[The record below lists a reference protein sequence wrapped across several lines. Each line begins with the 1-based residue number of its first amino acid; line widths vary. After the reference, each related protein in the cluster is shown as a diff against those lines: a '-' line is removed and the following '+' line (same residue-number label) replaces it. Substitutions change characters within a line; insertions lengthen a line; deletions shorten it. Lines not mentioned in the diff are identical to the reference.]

1 MTYLKIGSPLSPFF
15 WKVSRIHPV
24 LDFLGENFAI
34 DFGLRICRISAPAY
48 PGPADFEWLP
58 VAMPMPRCDRGLRG
72 LEFAVMW
79 NHKRCAAKLEK
90 AAFVRCQHVGIWRA
104 IIEAS

>member
-1 MTYLKIGSPLSPFF
+1 MTCLKIGSPLSPFF
-15 WKVSRIHPV
+15 WRRVKNSFCIVS
-24 LDFLGENFAI
+24 DFLGENFAI

-48 PGPADFEWLP
+48 PGPADFDWLP

-90 AAFVRCQHVGIWRA
+90 LHL
-104 IIEAS
+104 